1 MAVDMFLKI
10 GTIVGESSDL
20 LKHKDWVDVL
30 SFSFGVTQPT
40 SALAAGA
47 ARTVERASFGNFTI
61 VKRLDKA
68 TPILM
73 LACVSGEHFAE
84 ATIVMRKAGGTQQ
97 EFLRY
102 TLQDCLISSVRPGGS
117 ATGGE
122 ALPLEEVSFSFSK
135 IKWEYIAQK
144 ADGTADVPV
153 SFGWDLAQNTKL

>member
-10 GTIVGESSDL
+10 GAIVGESKDL

-30 SFSFGVTQPT
+30 SFSFGVSQPAT
-40 SALAAGA
+40 ALGSAATGTA
-47 ARTVERASFGNFTI
+47 ERASFGNFTV
-61 VKRLDKA
+61 VKSLDKS
-68 TPILM
+68 TPLLM
-73 LACVSGEHFAE
+73 LACVRGEHFPE

-122 ALPLEEVSFSFSK
+122 TLPLEEVSFSFSK
-135 IKWEYIAQK
+135 IKLEYIAQK

-153 SFGWDLAQNTKL
+153 SFGWDLAASKQL